1 MSKDHKN
8 SSFKELLDRLQQE
21 SWQLELLISGFAIF
35 GLFSA
40 LDPLIIKFDIAQ
52 HERKIV
58 ATFMWSAAL
67 VSCWILIANL
77 LIHVILRG
85 LWIGALGLRYVS
97 GDIDYDELK
106 YSSKF
111 TKYLQK
117 KIGSF
122 DKYIATLENYCSV
135 VFAVSFIFIFYFL
148 SSFTFVILILLNATL
163 LISNDF
169 EGTWQEIFKW
179 TGIVLLFFTLI
190 GMLLTFID
198 FITQGFLKR
207 KKWTSFFYLPLY
219 KIFSRVTLS
228 FLYRPLVYNFLD
240 NRFGRRLSWILVP
253 TYLGVLYLFSFYYND
268 SNYLNFNL
276 NSSENFANYGNY
288 EDLMSKEN
296 DFVDVAA
303 IPSKVI
309 TEPYLKVFMVLD
321 NSLEARL
328 LNYNKGL
335 KPEDDGI
342 GYVTDVNFF
351 GGGMT
356 DKEEKRLDSLRTVY
370 FETFHEYYGVFID
383 KQKYNTRFVGT
394 SNKYK
399 KLGFETYL
407 GIDTLPSGKH
417 LLQIT
422 RKTIRTKKVN
432 GVRKVIDTID
442 TSLVDIP
449 FWNFKTNKE

>member
-1 MSKDHKN
+1 MSRDHKN
-8 SSFKELLDRLQQE
+8 SAFKELLDRLQQE

-40 LDPLIIKFDIAQ
+40 IEPMAVSWDVAQ

-58 ATFMWSAAL
+58 QTFLWLVAL
-67 VSCWILIANL
+67 ISCWILIANL
-77 LIHVILRG
+77 VIHVILRG

-106 YSSKF
+106 YSPKF
-111 TKYLQK
+111 TKYLQR

-148 SSFTFVILILLNATL
+148 AAFAFIVVIIVLANFF
-163 LISNDF
+163 ISNEMD
-169 EGTWQEIFKW
+169 GTWGKVIEI
-179 TGIVLLFFTLI
+179 TGIVLLLITLL
-190 GMLLTFID
+190 GAALTFID

-219 KIFSRVTLS
+219 RVYSRVTLS

-253 TYLGVLYLFSFYYND
+253 SYMIVLYLFSYYYND
-268 SNYLNFNL
+268 SNYLNTKL
-276 NSSENFANYGNY
+276 KSSRNYANYGNY

-296 DFVDVAA
+296 DFIDVAA

-309 TEPYLKVFMVLD
+309 TDPYLKVFMIFD
-321 NSLEARL
+321 NNVESRL
-328 LNYNKGL
+328 FGYNTGL
-335 KPEDDGI
+335 KPKEDER
-342 GYVTDVNFF
+342 GYKSTVVFF
-351 GGGMT
+351 GEENKM
-356 DKEEKRLDSLRTVY
+356 DKEKKDSLRREY
-370 FETFHEYYGVFID
+370 FKTFHDYYKVHID
-383 KQKYNTRFVGT
+383 GKECDVEFVGT
-394 SNKYK
+394 TNKYK

-407 GIDTLPSGKH
+407 KIDTLNEGKH
-417 LLQIT
+417 ALSIS
-422 RKTIRTKKVN
+422 RKWIRYEEK
-432 GVRKVIDTID
+432 DTIKRWM
-442 TSLVDIP
+442 VNIP
-449 FWNFKTNKE
+449 FWTFKTNQE

>member
-8 SSFKELLDRLQQE
+8 SAFKELLDRLQQE

-40 LDPLIIKFDIAQ
+40 LDPITVKFDIAQ
-52 HERKIV
+52 HDQKIV
-58 ATFMWSAAL
+58 DTFIWSAAL

-77 LIHVILRG
+77 MIHVVLRG

-97 GDIDYDELK
+97 GDIDYDELR
-106 YSSKF
+106 YSERF

-122 DKYIATLENYCSV
+122 DKYIATLEDYCSV

-148 SSFTFVILILLNATL
+148 TSFAFIVLVL
-163 LISNDF
+163 LITTVLMSNDF
-169 EGTWQEIFKW
+169 EGFWGDALTWV
-179 TGIVLLFFTLI
+179 GIVFILLTVI
-190 GMLLTFID
+190 GMILTFID

-207 KKWTSFFYLPLY
+207 KKWTSYIYLPIY
-219 KIFSRVTLS
+219 RIFSRLTLS

-253 TYLGVLYLFSFYYND
+253 TYIGILYLFSFYYND
-268 SNYLNFNL
+268 SNYLNAKL
-276 NSSENFANYGNY
+276 DSSENFANYGNY
-288 EDLMSKEN
+288 EDLMTKEN
-296 DFVDVAA
+296 DFIDVAA

-309 TEPYLKVFMVLD
+309 TDPYLKVFMVFEE
-321 NSLEARL
+321 NLESRL
-328 LNYNKGL
+328 LNYNPAL
-335 KPEDDGI
+335 KPDSDNIGYITDVTFFSDGI
-342 GYVTDVNFF
+342 SS
-351 GGGMT
+351 
-356 DKEEKRLDSLRTVY
+356 KERRKKDSLRNIY
-370 FETFHEYYGVFID
+370 FETFHDFYHVYID
-383 KQKYNTRFVGT
+383 KKKYDAQFVGT

-407 GIDTLPSGKH
+407 PIDTLTQGKH

-422 RKTIRTKKVN
+422 RKRFVRERID
-432 GVRKVIDTID
+432 GVRKVVDT
-442 TSLVDIP
+442 VDNVMVSIP
-449 FWNFKTNKE
+449 FWNFKTNEE